1 MPITGNRAIISQI
14 LSLIL
19 RLGLVFLALSGPSMA
34 GVLGSVNVTGWSLVI
49 GEGVLSPSL
58 NLRFAVSASG
68 GSVCW
73 ISSPPSCYVLL
84 DQVLTPA
91 DIGETFVITAVSNPD
106 FQGIVTTLTD
116 GIDNEWSFSQFSN
129 LNGGIGF
136 PVSAAFPNGGGP
148 DFLGDTV
155 TEVDLTINDLVFRQV
170 TLPSSLTTFDVFT
183 EARPDVTISVQ
194 GSNVPEPR
202 PLPLLMAGSAI
213 LSLFRKMTARW
224 KRS

>member
-1 MPITGNRAIISQI
+1 
-14 LSLIL
+14 
-19 RLGLVFLALSGPSMA
+19 VA
-34 GVLGSVNVTGWSLVI
+34 GVLGSVNVTGWGLVI
-49 GEGVLSPSL
+49 GQGVLSPEL
-58 NLRFAVSASG
+58 NLRFAVSSSG

-84 DQVLTPA
+84 DQVLTSA
-91 DIGETFVITAVSNPD
+91 DIGKTFVITGVSNPD
-106 FQGIVTTLTD
+106 FQGIVATLTD
-116 GIDNEWSFSQFSN
+116 GLDNEWSFSQFSN

-155 TEVDLTINDLVFRQV
+155 TEVDLTINDLIFRQV
-170 TLPSSLTTFDVFT
+170 TLPSSLTTFDTFT
-183 EARPDVTISVQ
+183 EATPDVTISVQ
-194 GSNVPEPR
+194 GSDVPEPR

>member
-1 MPITGNRAIISQI
+1 
-14 LSLIL
+14 
-19 RLGLVFLALSGPSMA
+19 VA

-49 GEGVLSPSL
+49 GEGVLSPEL
-58 NLRFAVSASG
+58 NLRFAVSDSG

-91 DIGETFVITAVSNPD
+91 DIGKTFVITGVSNPD
-106 FQGIVTTLTD
+106 FQGIAAALTD

-129 LNGGIGF
+129 PNGGVGM

-148 DFLGDTV
+148 DFSGDTV
-155 TEVDLTINDLVFRQV
+155 TEVDLTINDLIFRQV
-170 TLPSSLTTFDVFT
+170 TLPSSLTTFDIFT
-183 EARPDVTISVQ
+183 EAAPDVTISVQ
-194 GSNVPEPR
+194 GSDVPEPAT
-202 PLPLLMAGSAI
+202 LPLLIAGSAI
-213 LSLFRKMTARW
+213 LPLFRKMAAHR